1 MMKRNWKWLFG
12 AVLALM
18 LAITLIRTLSQGQK
32 VVAAQG
38 DEDDTEEAIK
48 TPSRVSIQNGQTIL
62 TLDSDTQSQVG
73 ITVTPL
79 KGLTSREQVM
89 APAIVLSGQELII
102 ARTNY
107 VAAKTNLE
115 KLRANT
121 EVAQQEYDRLNN
133 LYHDQQ
139 NASQKD
145 LQASQGALRSDKA
158 DATAA
163 KQDLSLQAL
172 AARQS
177 WGDVVAKWVVDDAP
191 QLERI
196 LDQHDLLVQVIVPT
210 RTFSTAPT
218 TISLEIAGSA
228 QFEGTLI
235 SSFPR
240 VDPRIQG
247 VSLLYITHEHPGL
260 APGLNLVARM
270 PVGRS
275 MRGVLIPQS
284 AIVWWQGNAWV
295 YQQTAP
301 GRFVRRLVPTDMPL
315 ATGVFISTG
324 FSPGDQ
330 IVVRGAQALLSE
342 EFRSQIQA
350 EG

>member
-1 MMKRNWKWLFG
+1 MKKNWKWLFG
-12 AVLALM
+12 AALALM
-18 LAITLIRTLSQGQK
+18 LAVILTRTL
-32 VVAAQG
+32 AQG
-38 DEDDTEEAIK
+38 RKAAADPGNKDDAEEAIK

-62 TLDSDTQSQVG
+62 TLDADTQSQVG
-73 ITVTPL
+73 ITVTSL
-79 KGLTSREQVM
+79 KALTSREQTT
-89 APAIVLSGQELII
+89 APAIVLSGQELVI

-107 VAAKTNLE
+107 VAAQTNLE
-115 KLRANT
+115 KARANI
-121 EVAQQEYDRLNN
+121 EVAQQEYDRLNT
-133 LYHDQQ
+133 LYQDQQ

-145 LQASQGALRSDKA
+145 LQAAQGLLRSDQA
-158 DATAA
+158 DADAA
-163 KQDLSLQAL
+163 TQDLSLQAA

-177 WGDVVAKWVVDDAP
+177 WGGVVAKWVVNDAP
-191 QLERI
+191 PLQRI
-196 LDQHDLLVQVIVPT
+196 LDQHDFLVQVTLPT
-210 RTFSTAPT
+210 GEVSTASA

-228 QFEGTLI
+228 QIEAKLI
-235 SSFPR
+235 SPFPR

-247 VSLLYITHEHPGL
+247 VSLLYITHAHPSL

-301 GRFVRRLVPTDMPL
+301 GRFVRRLVPTNTQMANGL
-315 ATGVFISTG
+315 FVSSG